1 MYLCK
6 ETYLMFPSSLKLNS
20 INKFIPFGNE
30 DMIARVLG
38 IKEY

>member
-1 MYLCK
+1 
-6 ETYLMFPSSLKLNS
+6 MFPSSLKLNS